1 MQVTGDVLAKRTF
14 LASLAPTRFLRI
26 CTDLTSCEHVPG
38 SEGHALRADHGD
50 DLALE
55 VALENAPGPLVDD
68 ERRLAGEPGVGV
80 SLGDDPSRCIG
91 DSLQTGIQV
100 MQL

>member
-1 MQVTGDVLAKRTF
+1 MQEACGASVEHTF
-14 LASLAPTRFLRI
+14 LARLAPTRFLRI
-26 CTDLTSCEHVPG
+26 CADLAASEHVPRR
-38 SEGHALRADHGD
+38 EGHALRADHGD

-55 VALENAPGPLVDD
+55 VALENAPGALVDD
-68 ERRLAGEPGVGV
+68 KRRLAGEPGVCV